1 MERITISQLS
11 QKSDEEIKQFK
22 GEIISDY
29 ISSDKVSWR
38 NKKFALDQ
46 QKIIDEL
53 IETVPV
59 SDSALPL
66 LLTELTS
73 KLGLLHESLA
83 ELKRLQDQAIQRGE
97 QDENK

>member
-46 QKIIDEL
+46 QKIIDEM

-59 SDSALPL
+59 TDSALPL

-83 ELKRLQDQAIQRGE
+83 ELKRLQDQAIQQGE

>member
-1 MERITISQLS
+1 MEKITISQLS

-46 QKIIDEL
+46 QKIIDEM

>member
-46 QKIIDEL
+46 QKIIDEM
-53 IETVPV
+53 IETVAV

>member
-46 QKIIDEL
+46 QKIIDEM

-83 ELKRLQDQAIQRGE
+83 ELKRLQDQAIQQGE

>member
-11 QKSDEEIKQFK
+11 QKSDEEINQFK

-46 QKIIDEL
+46 QKIIDEM

-59 SDSALPL
+59 TDSALPL

-97 QDENK
+97 RDENK

>member
-1 MERITISQLS
+1 MERITISQLT
-11 QKSDEEIKQFK
+11 QKSDQEIKQFK
-22 GEIISDY
+22 DEIISDY
-29 ISSDKVSWR
+29 ISSDKVSWK

-46 QKIIDEL
+46 QKIIDEM

-59 SDSALPL
+59 TDSALPL

-83 ELKRLQDQAIQRGE
+83 ELKRLQDQAIQQGE
-97 QDENK
+97 LDENK

>member
-46 QKIIDEL
+46 QKIIDEM

-59 SDSALPL
+59 TDSALPL
-66 LLTELTS
+66 LLNELTS

-83 ELKRLQDQAIQRGE
+83 ELKRLQDQAIQQGE

>member
-46 QKIIDEL
+46 QKIIDEM

>member
-46 QKIIDEL
+46 QKIIDEM

-59 SDSALPL
+59 TDSTLPL

>member
-22 GEIISDY
+22 GDIISDY

-46 QKIIDEL
+46 QKIIDEM

-59 SDSALPL
+59 TDSALPL
-66 LLTELTS
+66 LLNELTS

-83 ELKRLQDQAIQRGE
+83 ELKRLQDQAIQQGE
-97 QDENK
+97 QGENK